1 MIIDDNATLT
11 VVNKYTQKERVCPV
25 KHLTDTDIVTNGL
38 IKLIMTHSIEL
49 GDIFTNW
56 ILNEKN
62 STYKPSIDATGKAC
76 LYIATCCFIGQTAS
90 CKPLITEMANTYQI
104 TIDGDDTPA
113 DAKEVLRAL
122 VEIILDKYNDSFNK
136 TTEEL
141 HLDY

>member
-1 MIIDDNATLT
+1 MILDNNTTLT
-11 VVNKYTQKERVCPV
+11 IVNKYTQEERVFPV
-25 KHLTDTDIVTNGL
+25 RRLTDIDLATDGL

-56 ILNEKN
+56 ILNEKK
-62 STYKPSIDATGKAC
+62 STYKPSVDATGKAC

-122 VEIILDKYNDSFNK
+122 VKIILDKYDDSFSK
-136 TTEEL
+136 IAEEV